1 MKIRQLSNIEFISLD
16 LGNKTSLEIFEEN
29 FILRFRWSV
38 TPNRNKL
45 YVDVLLL
52 EGDWSNI
59 IVLVEKDTHSG
70 FEYFEEYDTNLAE
83 WTEKMKNL
91 SQRIIDEIEILRLK
105 KWL

>member
-29 FILRFRWSV
+29 FILRFRWSI

-52 EGDWSNI
+52 EGDWCNI

-70 FEYFEEYDTNLAE
+70 FEYFDEYNTTLPEWSEMMNNLA
-83 WTEKMKNL
+83 
-91 SQRIIDEIEILRLK
+91 QRIFDEIEILRLK